1 MKSKIQKT
9 GRQVVSIL
17 IAMAMLIIGTGIL
30 PQESVQAAERVEVT
44 DKIHIGVG
52 YEGNSIKVYSSD
64 EGDYV
69 KNIKTSSKNL
79 AAKITSV
86 SSGKNYTFDNKG
98 KTRTAISLIALKKG
112 NYTVSFDVYNNDKK
126 ISSHSVKVYA
136 NTESGIK
143 NVTIDGKK
151 SFSNYINK
159 NSVKFSVTMNKGYK
173 LKKIVVEIYDKEGKS
188 VKKTVQNN
196 SVIQLGKYPYFYEEG
211 SKGGEYYS
219 MNTSMSAQTI
229 ISIYYT
235 DKYSQE
241 EEASAYFLYKV
252 VD

>member
-9 GRQVVSIL
+9 GGQVVSIL

-98 KTRTAISLIALKKG
+98 KTRTAISLTA
-112 NYTVSFDVYNNDKK
+112 
-126 ISSHSVKVYA
+126 ISSGDRR
-136 NTESGIK
+136 NTRSLRRPSGRRAAARS
-143 NVTIDGKK
+143 TPL
-151 SFSNYINK
+151 S
-159 NSVKFSVTMNKGYK
+159 
-173 LKKIVVEIYDKEGKS
+173 
-188 VKKTVQNN
+188 
-196 SVIQLGKYPYFYEEG
+196 
-211 SKGGEYYS
+211 GG
-219 MNTSMSAQTI
+219 TSSAQGAQGLRLSGSALSRSAGAIRST
-229 ISIYYT
+229 
-235 DKYSQE
+235 
-241 EEASAYFLYKV
+241 ASGRS
-252 VD
+252 